1 VSTDG
6 TTDERPDRWTAKGM
20 ATRARI
26 ITAAADLMNERG
38 VANTGLEDIRQ
49 AARISNSQLYHY
61 FHDKTDLVRAVIAH
75 QGDKVVGSEER
86 LWAQLWSQLDS
97 FEALQ
102 AWQSQIVSY
111 VSRTR
116 GHGGCPVGSLAS
128 ELADID
134 EGARIAL
141 DANFTGWETAIRSGL
156 VSMRER
162 GELREDAD
170 PAHLALATLAALQG
184 GLLLA
189 KTRRHSDPVRVA
201 LDAAIGHIRS
211 FAAQP

>member
-1 VSTDG
+1 MSTHG
-6 TTDERPDRWTAKGM
+6 TADEEPDRWTAKGM

-26 ITAAADLMNERG
+26 VTAAADLMHKRG
-38 VANTGLEDIRQ
+38 VANTGLEDIRR

-61 FHDKTDLVRAVIAH
+61 FHDKTDLVRAVVAH

-86 LWAQLWSQLDS
+86 LWSQLDS
-97 FEALQ
+97 FEALR
-102 AWQSQIVSY
+102 AWQGKIVSY
-111 VSRTR
+111 VSQTH
-116 GHGGCPVGSLAS
+116 GYGGCPIGSLAS

-141 DANFTGWETAIRSGL
+141 DANFTFWETAIRSGL

-162 GELREDAD
+162 GELSEDAD

-184 GLLLA
+184 GLLLS
-189 KTRRHSDPVRVA
+189 KTRRHSEPVRVA
-201 LDAAIGHIRS
+201 LDAAIGHIRC